1 LWLALTDDI
10 WETRYVNLWVAVEAL
25 FGPENGKCVARTLRT
40 RVAKFLNADD
50 HEAEIARE
58 LVREGYRWRSAAVH
72 GGRLTSLDPTGASKL
87 MLTAE
92 GIVLTTLRK
101 ILTEPELAIEF
112 CSPSREA
119 YLSALAKGFDP

>member
-1 LWLALTDDI
+1 MLLTYPLRFEFLAGSNAITLS
-10 WETRYVNLWVAVEAL
+10 VP
-25 FGPENGKCVARTLRT
+25 GPARL
-40 RVAKFLNADD
+40 
-50 HEAEIARE
+50 
-58 LVREGYRWRSAAVH
+58 EGSE

>member
-1 LWLALTDDI
+1 M
-10 WETRYVNLWVAVEAL
+10 
-25 FGPENGKCVARTLRT
+25 
-40 RVAKFLNADD
+40 
-50 HEAEIARE
+50 
-58 LVREGYRWRSAAVH
+58 
-72 GGRLTSLDPTGASKL
+72 L

-119 YLSALAKGFDP
+119 YLNALAKGFDP